1 MIGKAFHSELEA
13 LLSAVARAPRS
24 LLMLDYDG
32 TLAPFRKQREQAFPY
47 AGVSEVLEK
56 IARNGR
62 TRVVI
67 ISGRDA
73 EEIVPLLRIEPRL
86 EVWGLHGA
94 QRLKPNGTAELRQL
108 DLHTGK
114 ALAAAEEWLR
124 YQRLQHVGEFKK
136 GSIAVHWRGLE
147 ESEKSDIQKRAL
159 LGWTAVAERSS
170 LDLLPFDGGI
180 EIRSSAVDKGDA
192 VGKIASEMEAGIP
205 AAYLG
210 DDITDEPAFEAMSG
224 RGLSILVRPR
234 WRETAA
240 RLWLQPP
247 DEVLDLL
254 RRWLD
259 ACQNL
264 SARGNDKNL
273 AVKA

>member
-1 MIGKAFHSELEA
+1 MIGRVPQSELES
-13 LLSAVARAPRS
+13 LLSAVAQAPRS

-47 AGVSEVLEK
+47 AGVSEALEK
-56 IARNGR
+56 IVRNGR

-94 QRLKPNGTAELRQL
+94 QRMKPNGTTELRQL
-108 DLHTGK
+108 DPHTGK
-114 ALAAAEEWLR
+114 ALAVAEEWLR

-136 GSIAVHWRGLE
+136 GSIAVHWRGLD
-147 ESEKSDIQKRAL
+147 ESEKSDIRKRAL
-159 LGWTAVAERSS
+159 LGWTAVAERSN
-170 LDLLPFDGGI
+170 LNLLPFDGGI
-180 EIRSSAVDKGDA
+180 EIRSSSVDKGDA
-192 VGKIASEMEAGIP
+192 VRKIASEMEAGDP

-224 RGLSILVRPR
+224 RGLSILVRPQ
-234 WRETAA
+234 WRETTA

-247 DEVLDLL
+247 GEVLDLL
-254 RRWLD
+254 RRWLE
-259 ACQNL
+259 ACQSLN
-264 SARGNDKNL
+264 ARGKDHNW
-273 AVKA
+273 AVNA

>member
-94 QRLKPNGTAELRQL
+94 QRLKPNGAAELRQL

-147 ESEKSDIQKRAL
+147 ESEKSDIRKRAL

-264 SARGNDKNL
+264 SA
-273 AVKA
+273 